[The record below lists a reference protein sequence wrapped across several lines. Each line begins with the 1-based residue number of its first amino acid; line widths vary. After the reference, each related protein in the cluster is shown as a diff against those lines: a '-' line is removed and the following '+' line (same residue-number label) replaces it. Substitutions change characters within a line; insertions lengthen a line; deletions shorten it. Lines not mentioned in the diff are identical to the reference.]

1 MKYPIFSVRDVK
13 VGFGTPNI
21 DQSEVS
27 AIRGF
32 SYAINNRE
40 GIMNY
45 SPKDFD
51 LYRIGEFDVDTGL
64 IKAEKF
70 PVLVVSGVDVVE
82 DKK

>member
-1 MKYPIFSVRDVK
+1 MKYPIYSIRDVK

-21 DQSEVS
+21 DQSDAS

-40 GIMNY
+40 GLMNY

-51 LYRIGEFDVDTGL
+51 LYKIGEFDVDSGT
-64 IKAEKF
+64 IKAEKI
-70 PVLVVSGVDVVE
+70 PVLVVNGSDVIE
-82 DKK
+82 DK